1 VSISEARLHAV
12 EMSLNLFRCR
22 EISQHQQVSP
32 WHYCQPN
39 FPRHFSILAVFSIWM
54 LLLALL
60 MRAILDVLQFFL
72 LFLFCWL
79 MMHDWSCFCTDSISG
94 LLAWNW
100 WEGSGHFCC
109 RIIIAVLTVLER
121 VGDILVSWYV
131 PFTWQQISTA
141 LCSYCWW
148 LVAFYNVLRTRAG

>member
-1 VSISEARLHAV
+1 MQLKWLLWFQVQR
-12 EMSLNLFRCR
+12 
-22 EISQHQQVSP
+22 SQSASGRWPPDIIVSP
-32 WHYCQPN
+32 TFLGI
-39 FPRHFSILAVFSIWM
+39 FPFLLCSVFECFCLPFSCEQFWM
-54 LLLALL
+54 FYN
-60 MRAILDVLQFFL
+60 VFL

-79 MMHDWSCFCTDSISG
+79 MMHDWSCFCRDSISG
-94 LLAWNW
+94 LLVWNW

-148 LVAFYNVLRTRAG
+148 LVAFYNVLRTHAG